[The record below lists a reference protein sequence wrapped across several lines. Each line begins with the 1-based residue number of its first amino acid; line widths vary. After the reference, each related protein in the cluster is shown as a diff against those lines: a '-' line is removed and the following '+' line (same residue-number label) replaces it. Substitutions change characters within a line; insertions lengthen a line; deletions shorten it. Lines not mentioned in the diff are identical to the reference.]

1 MPLIVER
8 IGSTTLEQMHSGP
21 SELSAVS
28 PTSNLQNAREGFN
41 HRNKAHWANRVFGA
55 GWNRNRVASTTIIRF
70 NHVATRNLHTDA
82 KLPGPTAPKKYHWRK
97 KREEKS
103 DSQSELSLFLA
114 RLTDSV
120 TEPVTPRISVYFSLS
135 IHHVFDLSPSMVLPL
150 PLRRRRVLN
159 SSSFSAN
166 NRRLP
171 PPRISSFS
179 SASHP
184 LDFSRRS
191 SRSRRRVSCRLES
204 GSGDGDRDAK
214 EEDNSNDDGSEE
226 VERALHLDGTIPG
239 TSNEF
244 VKQVSSRA
252 YDMRRHLQQSFDSS
266 SYDVLDANPWRETS
280 KPVYV
285 LTQRENQL
293 CTMKTRRNISEVEKE
308 LGLLFSKGGKWRS
321 EIGSQTKQSR
331 RGTKFQMLVE
341 DVREGVLVFEDENE
355 AVRYCDLLQG
365 GGKGC
370 EGVAEIEASSV
381 FDLCQKMRALAVLFR
396 RGRTPPLPQS
406 LELNLRARKRSLE
419 DQEDLV

>member
-1 MPLIVER
+1 MDSL
-8 IGSTTLEQMHSGP
+8 
-21 SELSAVS
+21 
-28 PTSNLQNAREGFN
+28 TS
-41 HRNKAHWANRVFGA
+41 V
-55 GWNRNRVASTTIIRF
+55 
-70 NHVATRNLHTDA
+70 
-82 KLPGPTAPKKYHWRK
+82 
-97 KREEKS
+97 
-103 DSQSELSLFLA
+103 
-114 RLTDSV
+114 
-120 TEPVTPRISVYFSLS
+120 
-135 IHHVFDLSPSMVLPL
+135 SPSMVLPL
-150 PLRRRRVLN
+150 PLRRRRVLK

-166 NRRLP
+166 NRQLL

-184 LDFSRRS
+184 LEFSRRS
-191 SRSRRRVSCRLES
+191 SRSRRRVSCRLAS
-204 GSGDGDRDAK
+204 GSGDGDGDAK

-293 CTMKTRRNISEVEKE
+293 CTMKTRRNRSEVEKE

-321 EIGSQTKQSR
+321 EIGSQAKQSR

-341 DVREGVLVFEDENE
+341 DVREGSASSLNILGVLSVTSYGKKYQYSLWKVFEDENE

-406 LELNLRARKRSLE
+406 LELNLRARQRSLE
-419 DQEDLV
+419 DQEDSV

>member
-1 MPLIVER
+1 MDSL
-8 IGSTTLEQMHSGP
+8 
-21 SELSAVS
+21 
-28 PTSNLQNAREGFN
+28 TS
-41 HRNKAHWANRVFGA
+41 V
-55 GWNRNRVASTTIIRF
+55 
-70 NHVATRNLHTDA
+70 
-82 KLPGPTAPKKYHWRK
+82 
-97 KREEKS
+97 
-103 DSQSELSLFLA
+103 
-114 RLTDSV
+114 
-120 TEPVTPRISVYFSLS
+120 
-135 IHHVFDLSPSMVLPL
+135 SPSMVLPL

-341 DVREGVLVFEDENE
+341 DVREGVLVSVSLLVKFSARLIECLSKVFEDENE